1 MGTVFHGLGSL
12 CGLAAFVCF
21 IIVLV
26 KMFQNGQ
33 TMSGVISIITACG
46 GIGQIIALVI
56 GWQNADRWM
65 IRNLMMVYTVTF
77 IGAIVLGG
85 IGQATGGQLIVVPQP

>member
-1 MGTVFHGLGSL
+1 MGVVFQGLGSI

-21 IIVLV
+21 IMVLV

-33 TMSGVISIITACG
+33 TTMGIISIVTACC
-46 GIGQIIALVI
+46 GIGHIIALVV

-65 IRNLMMVYTVTF
+65 IRNLMMVYTVCF
-77 IGAIVLGG
+77 IGAIVLGA
-85 IGQATGGQLIVVPQP
+85 IGQATGGQLMVIQQR

>member
-1 MGTVFHGLGSL
+1 MGTVFQGLGSL
-12 CGLAAFVCF
+12 CGLAAFICF

-33 TMSGVISIITACG
+33 TMIALVSIITACC

-85 IGQATGGQLIVVPQP
+85 IGQAAGGQLIVIPQP

>member
-1 MGTVFHGLGSL
+1 MGAVFQGLSSL
-12 CGLAAFVCF
+12 CALAAFICY

-33 TMSGVISIITACG
+33 TTMGIVSIVTACC
-46 GIGQIIALVI
+46 GIGQIIALVV

-65 IRNLMMVYTVTF
+65 IRNLMMVYTVCF
-77 IGAIVLGG
+77 VGGIVLGA
-85 IGQATGGQLIVVPQP
+85 IGGLTGGQLLLIQQR